1 MPQKRKQKGRD
12 RPLSVP
18 SLDNKPRYE
27 TPDLVQLPTPAATPQ
42 VKIPLRLHEATT
54 LLVRSN
60 VGARR
65 LELLDSLDSI
75 VEDLVWGDEGVVE
88 ERYCSK

>member
-1 MPQKRKQKGRD
+1 MPQKRKQKGRG

-27 TPDLVQLPTPAATPQ
+27 TPDPVQLPTPAATPQ
-42 VKIPLRLHEATT
+42 VKLPLRLHDSIPP
-54 LLVRSN
+54 LVRAN
-60 VGARR
+60 VGARK

-75 VEDLVWGDEGVVE
+75 VDALEVTMKESLE
-88 ERYCSK
+88 EESA